1 MIDINE
7 LRSQV
12 GALVGQK
19 KFDQAR
25 AELLA
30 AHANQQDNP
39 EILLM
44 LGSVDMMVGN
54 LPASKSWLE
63 KSNQVA
69 PENIMCLVQL
79 GSVCQQLQMLDE
91 AIVHFKSAIAVK
103 PDIPQAR
110 ILLAKLL
117 KMKMDNQGAIVQLEQ
132 ELKLRPNN
140 AGVLANLAI
149 LYDQVNQHDK
159 SAEAA
164 SLALKLQPGHIGAMM
179 ALANVEKYRG
189 KHAEAEA
196 LYRRIA
202 EAPDND
208 DQFCIAQTQLGHVLD
223 RQGRYDEAFQ
233 AFDIANTAWKQSAA
247 RQGVNACDFQAV
259 VRDTANW
266 TRENRGKLRHTT
278 PADLE
283 PGQAPLF
290 FVGFPRSGTTL
301 LEQILELHPKIVS
314 SREYPFISQLIDN
327 LPLKT
332 KPEAAYP
339 YFLDNLDD
347 DQVRTLRLAYRTLAS
362 SQINELSDDSIL
374 LDKLPL
380 NIVHLPF
387 VSRVFPESKVLVA
400 LRDPRDVCLSCYQ
413 QAFALN
419 AAMANF
425 LDLETTAKL
434 YADVMGLWIDLR
446 SVPGLNWMEYR
457 YEDLVD
463 NFDSVTHGIFD
474 FLELEYPENA
484 GNYYKGN
491 KSTMLTPSYHDVSR
505 PIYSRAKARWRNYK
519 KHLEPV
525 EEILAPLVE
534 VFQYPKD

>member
-1 MIDINE
+1 MKDINE
-7 LRSQV
+7 LRSQL

-25 AELLA
+25 TELLA
-30 AHANQQDNP
+30 ALANQQDNA

-44 LGSVDMMVGN
+44 LGSVEMMAGN
-54 LPASKSWLE
+54 LPASKAWLE
-63 KSNQVA
+63 KSNQLA
-69 PENIMCLVQL
+69 PENTMCLVQL

-110 ILLAKLL
+110 IFLGRLL
-117 KMKMDNQGAIVQLEQ
+117 KMKMDNHGAIEQLEQ
-132 ELKLRPNN
+132 ELKLRPDNV
-140 AGVLANLAI
+140 GVLANLAL

-164 SLALKLQPGHIGAMM
+164 SLALKLQPVHIGAMM
-179 ALANVEKYRG
+179 ALANVETYRG
-189 KHAEAEA
+189 NYAEAEA
-196 LYRRIA
+196 LYRRITA
-202 EAPDND
+202 APDND

-223 RQGRYDEAFQ
+223 KQGRYGEAFQ
-233 AFDIANTAWKQSAA
+233 AFDIANTTWKQAAA
-247 RQGVNACDFQAV
+247 RQNINAHDFQGV

-266 TRENRGKLRHTT
+266 TRENLDKLCHTT
-278 PADLE
+278 PADTG
-283 PGQAPLF
+283 PGQSPLF

-301 LEQILELHPKIVS
+301 LEQVLEQHPKIVS
-314 SREYPFISQLIDN
+314 SREYPFINQLVDN

-339 YFLDNLDD
+339 YFLDSLDD
-347 DQVRTLRLAYRTLAS
+347 DQVRTLRLAYRTLAG

-413 QAFALN
+413 QAFGLN
-419 AAMANF
+419 TAMANF

-434 YADVMGLWIDLR
+434 YADIMGLWIDFR
-446 SVPGLNWMEYR
+446 SALGLHWMEYR

-463 NFDSVTHGIFD
+463 NFDSVTRDIFN

-484 GNYYKGN
+484 GDYYKDN
-491 KSTMLTPSYHDVSR
+491 KSTMLTPSYHDVSK

-519 KHLEPV
+519 KQLEPV
-525 EEILAPLVE
+525 EEILAPFIE
-534 VFQYPKD
+534 AFQYPKD